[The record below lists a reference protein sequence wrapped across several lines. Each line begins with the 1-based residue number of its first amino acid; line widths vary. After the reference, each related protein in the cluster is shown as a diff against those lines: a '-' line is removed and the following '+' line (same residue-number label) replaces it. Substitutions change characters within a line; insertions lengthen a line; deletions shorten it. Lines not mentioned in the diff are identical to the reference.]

1 MRDPAISLASVCIFF
16 VLLPAAN
23 AQQFVVQEPS
33 LETFGVGTTVSVP
46 DRGRAS
52 VGGVRQSAPSR
63 AMYGP
68 FRTGHSLGMSSHGS
82 GLNIQAR
89 VHDLAEL
96 DRATL
101 EAAENAR
108 RAREDYSLS
117 PAAQH
122 AYEVLR
128 ARPNVPDAATG
139 RLGTIGAKM
148 PRAAEINANQA
159 DGPSAEKLLDRAREA
174 EAVGKQG
181 LALAYRRAARA
192 RGSTPAQKETLRL
205 SREDR

>member
-1 MRDPAISLASVCIFF
+1 MRYFAIAFASVSSLL
-16 VLLPAAN
+16 VLMAAAE

-52 VGGVRQSAPSR
+52 VGGVRQSAASR

-68 FRTGHSLGMSSHGS
+68 FRTGHSLGMSSHGT
-82 GLNIQAR
+82 GLNVQAR

-108 RAREDYSLS
+108 RAREDHYLS

-122 AYEVLR
+122 AYEILQTL
-128 ARPNVPDAATG
+128 PN
-139 RLGTIGAKM
+139 M
-148 PRAAEINANQA
+148 P
-159 DGPSAEKLLDRAREA
+159 
-174 EAVGKQG
+174 
-181 LALAYRRAARA
+181 
-192 RGSTPAQKETLRL
+192 
-205 SREDR
+205 